1 MCLNVCE
8 KVGIIMEYIYIAM
21 ILQEL
26 EKEINEQN
34 VQKVFEALDLE
45 ADDNKIRL
53 IIPALEM
60 LSKKNIKKEERKSKF
75 STLNKLVNLEDKLKA
90 VENSIKEADE
100 KIGQFKKNEETENF
114 VEFEHIET
122 IEDKNTV
129 EKTTYADEFIGEK
142 SAIYVYGIG
151 DKGVHESFGKI
162 GIEGA
167 EVYTIPYKDMCIVVH
182 NCSAEPYKSE
192 DDDVVK
198 NWLFTQ
204 QEVLDAIWGKFGV
217 VLPMSFDM
225 IIEGKN
231 EKNAKDEL
239 EVWMEENYNDFYKK
253 VTKLKNK
260 QEYGVQVM
268 LNTEILSEK
277 LLETDEKLKIK
288 KKEIDAKPQG
298 IAYMEK
304 ELLKDLIKE
313 KIEEIADIY
322 FKEFYGMIKK
332 CTEDIVIGKTK
343 KVEKNTQMIMN
354 LSCLVSTDKVVE
366 LGEELEKME
375 NKDGVSVRF
384 SGPWAP
390 FSFVTPEKR
399 GEE

>member
-167 EVYTIPYKDMCIVVH
+167 EVYTCLLYTSPSPRDLSTSRMPS
-182 NCSAEPYKSE
+182 SA
-192 DDDVVK
+192 
-198 NWLFTQ
+198 
-204 QEVLDAIWGKFGV
+204 
-217 VLPMSFDM
+217 
-225 IIEGKN
+225 
-231 EKNAKDEL
+231 
-239 EVWMEENYNDFYKK
+239 
-253 VTKLKNK
+253 
-260 QEYGVQVM
+260 
-268 LNTEILSEK
+268 
-277 LLETDEKLKIK
+277 
-288 KKEIDAKPQG
+288 
-298 IAYMEK
+298 
-304 ELLKDLIKE
+304 
-313 KIEEIADIY
+313 
-322 FKEFYGMIKK
+322 
-332 CTEDIVIGKTK
+332 
-343 KVEKNTQMIMN
+343 
-354 LSCLVSTDKVVE
+354 
-366 LGEELEKME
+366 
-375 NKDGVSVRF
+375 
-384 SGPWAP
+384 
-390 FSFVTPEKR
+390 
-399 GEE
+399 